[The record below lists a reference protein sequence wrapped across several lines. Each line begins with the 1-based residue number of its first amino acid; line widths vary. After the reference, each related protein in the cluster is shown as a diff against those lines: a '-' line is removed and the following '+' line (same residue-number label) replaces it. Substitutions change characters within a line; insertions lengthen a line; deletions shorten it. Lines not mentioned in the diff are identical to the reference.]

1 MQLTIHRLLW
11 VFTMLNP
18 SLREL
23 PGMLTNT
30 LTPKNFVALI
40 DENDA
45 DVGSVPFSV
54 EHNRALYSLIL

>member
-1 MQLTIHRLLW
+1 
-11 VFTMLNP
+11 MLNP

-30 LTPKNFVALI
+30 LAPKNLVALI

-45 DVGSVPFSV
+45 DVGSVSFSV
-54 EHNRALYSLIL
+54 EHNRALYPLIL